1 MVAVSKKMTP
11 IIKGSLILFPC
22 LWCLLIIICK
32 EQKTISHFLVSF
44 PWLVYLF
51 PFFIYPSFLDSSVP
65 NTLFFFLSLMFGSIL
80 TRLTV
85 FQQPRGPFSH
95 LGRQPLM
102 ASYTHNDG
110 IQLHFPHARW
120 VSEETQNCRWLTT
133 TFFPQSL
140 PISLLLFFIIMEL
153 MFNLEDS

>member
-1 MVAVSKKMTP
+1 MNVFAINHWADGGCFEKMTP
-11 IIKGSLILFPC
+11 TIEGSLILFPC
-22 LWCLLIIICK
+22 LWCLLIVICK
-32 EQKTISHFLVSF
+32 ERISFSIISF
-44 PWLVYLF
+44 PVSLF

-85 FQQPRGPFSH
+85 FQQPRTPFSQ

-110 IQLHFPHARW
+110 IQLHFLHARW
-120 VSEETQNCRWLTT
+120 VSEETQNCR
-133 TFFPQSL
+133 
-140 PISLLLFFIIMEL
+140 
-153 MFNLEDS
+153 